1 MKYSDNISK
10 LFLVEKYNDYLSRPI
25 EWNFNW
31 NTMPQAMWVAYRDI
45 FALDAFKE
53 PILSERPQNL
63 PVLGSMICRLSIK
76 PKTLE

>member
-1 MKYSDNISK
+1 
-10 LFLVEKYNDYLSRPI
+10 
-25 EWNFNW
+25 
-31 NTMPQAMWVAYRDI
+31 MPQAMWVAYRDI

-63 PVLGSMICRLSIK
+63 PELGSMICRLSIK